1 MKNRKWLPEE
11 DLFLDYS
18 QKFLDLLRRKINNS
32 EYINLPPRP
41 EPVLG
46 AGLPA
51 QKTVVMKH
59 QFDALA

>member
-1 MKNRKWLPEE
+1 MKNSKWLPEE

-18 QKFLDLLRRKINNS
+18 QKFLDLLHRKIYNS
-32 EYINLPPRP
+32 EYINLPPRL
-41 EPVLG
+41 EPVLV

-51 QKTVVMKH
+51 QKTVIMQH